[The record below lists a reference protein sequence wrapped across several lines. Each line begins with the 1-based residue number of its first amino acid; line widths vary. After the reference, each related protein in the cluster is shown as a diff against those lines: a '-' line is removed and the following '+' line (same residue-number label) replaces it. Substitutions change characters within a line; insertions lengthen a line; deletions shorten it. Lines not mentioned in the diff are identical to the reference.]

1 MVSTVFAPTCYY
13 EYPRRYNNLFSLQPQ
28 RSFFDGFAGDIVSLL
43 TDFDNEVMTLRPQK
57 QPQKLTSVF
66 HLDYQQRNDGSLEI
80 TADLPGFSKD
90 NVSIQLEGNALI
102 LQARAVEENSDG
114 ERHDNEHDNK
124 SAVNR
129 VEDKSREEYDKVY
142 GGSMLEQL
150 RQKAEVSIFENETT
164 NKDATKTNE
173 PSLDQNESQSQVVD
187 KQHMN
192 STVASAQKPATH
204 VYWKERRS
212 ISGRRVIRLP
222 KNHDASNITATM
234 ENGVLRI
241 VVPTV
246 QEKDTFRRSIKI
258 E

>member
-1 MVSTVFAPTCYY
+1 M
-13 EYPRRYNNLFSLQPQ
+13 
-28 RSFFDGFAGDIVSLL
+28 G
-43 TDFDNEVMTLRPQK
+43 
-57 QPQKLTSVF
+57 
-66 HLDYQQRNDGSLEI
+66 
-80 TADLPGFSKD
+80 
-90 NVSIQLEGNALI
+90 ALI
-102 LQARAVEENSDG
+102 LQAQAVEENSDG
-114 ERHDNEHDNK
+114 ERHDKEH
-124 SAVNR
+124 A
-129 VEDKSREEYDKVY
+129 KVH

-173 PSLDQNESQSQVVD
+173 PSLDQTQSQVVD

-222 KNHDASNITATM
+222 KNHDPSNITATM

-241 VVPTV
+241 IVPTV
-246 QEKDTFRRSIKI
+246 QEKDTFRRSINI